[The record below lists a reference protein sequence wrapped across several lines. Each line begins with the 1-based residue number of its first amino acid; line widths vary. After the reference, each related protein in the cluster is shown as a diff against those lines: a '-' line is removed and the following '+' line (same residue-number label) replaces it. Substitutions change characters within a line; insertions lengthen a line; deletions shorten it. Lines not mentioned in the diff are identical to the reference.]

1 MHEGR
6 QISKYFD
13 PRYYLDH
20 NPDVKAAFGDD
31 YAAALRHFLDNG
43 VYEARSASEYYDDR
57 YYAETYPDLANMHP
71 YERFIHFLTIGS
83 KSEGR
88 FGSLRSQQEYEEQL
102 RREEEECENA
112 RLAEEAELERQRQ
125 EEEAEKARR
134 AEERAQREAEE
145 QMRITADYRLDG
157 SKLSV
162 RVGGRFDAVN
172 AAALAAE
179 ITEKLDGITELTIN
193 LACLN
198 YYEDAARDT
207 LVEAMSNAVGNARV
221 TLIRNDVA
229 FVWIGRTNG
238 KADTVPEAA

>member
-1 MHEGR
+1 
-6 QISKYFD
+6 
-13 PRYYLDH
+13 
-20 NPDVKAAFGDD
+20 
-31 YAAALRHFLDNG
+31 
-43 VYEARSASEYYDDR
+43 
-57 YYAETYPDLANMHP
+57 
-71 YERFIHFLTIGS
+71 
-83 KSEGR
+83 
-88 FGSLRSQQEYEEQL
+88 
-102 RREEEECENA
+102 
-112 RLAEEAELERQRQ
+112 
-125 EEEAEKARR
+125 
-134 AEERAQREAEE
+134 
-145 QMRITADYRLDG
+145 MRITADYRLDG